1 MAEATISM
9 DVRTVDAHVSVI
21 DIIGSLTRSAEQA
34 ITEAFRSASGQRTR
48 VIVLNFERMDYM
60 NSSGI
65 GLLVTTLVRANRQ
78 DQKIFAY
85 GLSEHYRDIFELT
98 RLNEAIHIYPDE
110 ATALREAHAV

>member
-1 MAEATISM
+1 MAEATVGM
-9 DVRTVDAHVSVI
+9 HVRTIDERVSVI
-21 DIIGSLTRSAEQA
+21 DITGSLTRSADEA
-34 ITEAFRSASGQRTR
+34 IADAFRSASGPHTR
-48 VIVLNFERMDYM
+48 AIILDFENMDYM

-78 DQKIFAY
+78 GQQVFAY

-110 ATALREAHAV
+110 EAALQAARAI